1 MGEEKKVEE
10 STGEVPDEFF
20 EVDPKEDFGKAEDAD
35 EDFTEVAE
43 DDKDWGV

>member
-1 MGEEKKVEE
+1 MGEEGKIEE
-10 STGEVPDEFF
+10 LDGGTPDEFF
-20 EVDPKEDFGKAEDAD
+20 EVDPKEDFGKADDAD